1 MQMNNL
7 SSKLV
12 GLILIVIGIGYLGDQ
27 LDVWTFSIFFRGW
40 WALLLA
46 LWGVFL
52 MIENRPNIFNVII
65 TVLGI
70 YWFMS
75 ANHLIHF
82 VLTYK
87 VIFAGLLIYI
97 GCKVLFSNMFSSK
110 TNHDKQ
116 REGDN
121 EQRDKNKTTMN
132 DDTHLVINSSFSTRR
147 YVSDSKIYSC
157 RLNNSFGSLFVDLS
171 SADLSEIYEIR
182 IENVLGSLELLLP
195 SDVKII
201 SKEDNVLSSC
211 YVDQSAGQKEVY
223 IKENCVLGSM
233 KIMKAKNK

>member
-7 SSKLV
+7 SSKLA
-12 GLILIVIGIGYLGDQ
+12 GLILIVIGVGYLGDQ
-27 LDVWTFSIFFRGW
+27 LDIWSFSIFFRGW
-40 WALLLA
+40 WALLLVI
-46 LWGVFL
+46 WGIFNI
-52 MIENRPNIFNVII
+52 IENKPNIFNVAI
-65 TVLGI
+65 TVLGV

-87 VIFAGLLIYI
+87 VIVAALLIYI

-110 TNHDKQ
+110 TNQYGQSDRNTTKKNHDA
-116 REGDN
+116 
-121 EQRDKNKTTMN
+121 
-132 DDTHLVINSSFSTRR
+132 HLVINSSFSTRR
-147 YVSDSKIYSC
+147 YVNDSKIYSC

-171 SADLSEIYEIR
+171 NADLSEIYEIR
-182 IENVLGSLELLLP
+182 IENVFGSLELLLP

-201 SKEDNVLSSC
+201 SKEDNILASC

-233 KIMKAKNK
+233 RIMKAKNK

>member
-1 MQMNNL
+1 MNNL
-7 SSKLV
+7 SSKLA
-12 GLILIVIGIGYLGDQ
+12 GLLLIVIGIGYLGDQ
-27 LDVWTFSIFFRGW
+27 LDIWSFSIFFRGW

-46 LWGVFL
+46 IWGIFNIV
-52 MIENRPNIFNVII
+52 ENKPNIFNVII
-65 TVLGI
+65 TVLGA

-87 VIFAGLLIYI
+87 VVVAGLLIYI

-110 TNHDKQ
+110 SNQ
-116 REGDN
+116 N
-121 EQRDKNKTTMN
+121 EQRESNHSTMN
-132 DDTHLVINSSFSTRR
+132 HDTHLVINSSFSTRR
-147 YVSDSKIYSC
+147 YVHDSKLYSC

-171 SADLSEIYEIR
+171 NADLSELYEIK

-195 SDVKII
+195 NDVKII
-201 SKEDNVLSSC
+201 SKEDNILSSC

-223 IKENCVLGSM
+223 IKENCVLGTM
-233 KIMKAKNK
+233 KIMKTKK